1 MGSPA
6 SSAVTMQLLKVME
19 KYSME
24 DSKDGNLT
32 AHRFTEAMRFAYASR
47 GSLGDPDFVKHR
59 DVTKYEDHMLSAH
72 RIARIHD
79 RINDST
85 TLPPED
91 YFPKDVYQSDSH
103 GTSHLV
109 SADKSGMAVS
119 LTTTINLNFGAE
131 IMEPKSGIIL

>member
-1 MGSPA
+1 
-6 SSAVTMQLLKVME
+6 
-19 KYSME
+19 ME
-24 DSKDGNLT
+24 DSKHGNLT

-47 GSLGDPDFVKHR
+47 GFLGDPDFVKHR
-59 DVTKYEDHMLSAH
+59 DVTKYEDRMLSPL
-72 RIARIHD
+72 RIDRIHGW
-79 RINDST
+79 INDST

-91 YFPKDVYQSDSH
+91 YFEKGVYQSDSH

-119 LTTTINLNFGAE
+119 LTTTVNLLFGAE